1 MERRGPENNLGK
13 YWLLL
18 YPSPTGTINLQI
30 EAGISTGAPL
40 GGPGAPAGVSV
51 KGLKILAEASSNS
64 QGHRREF
71 NRQGRAGTNHWEMK
85 KYETLVEVRNYF
97 SWQQFIPELF

>member
-1 MERRGPENNLGK
+1 MERRGPESNLGK

-40 GGPGAPAGVSV
+40 GGPGAPEGAPLGGPGGTQ
-51 KGLKILAEASSNS
+51 KEHHLGG
-64 QGHRREF
+64 QGH
-71 NRQGRAGTNHWEMK
+71 
-85 KYETLVEVRNYF
+85 
-97 SWQQFIPELF
+97 